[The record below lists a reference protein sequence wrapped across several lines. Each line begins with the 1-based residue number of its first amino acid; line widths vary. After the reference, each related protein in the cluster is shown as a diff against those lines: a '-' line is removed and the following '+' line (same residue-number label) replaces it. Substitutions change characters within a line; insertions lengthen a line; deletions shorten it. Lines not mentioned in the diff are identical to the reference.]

1 MLKVENVSASYGEL
15 IVLHDVSLEVKEGEF
30 ISLVG
35 ANGAGKTSLM
45 KVISGLLKLRA
56 GKITLDGIDL
66 SALAPHEV
74 VKLGIIQVP
83 EGRQLFSRMR
93 VEENI
98 LLGGE
103 IYHTPS
109 ELNASFERVYRL
121 FPILEERKKQI
132 AGTLSGGEQ
141 QMLAIAR
148 GLMANPR
155 ILLLDEPSI
164 GLAPLLLA
172 DVFKV
177 LQRLNREGVTI
188 LLAEQNVR
196 YSLMVSS
203 RGYVLERG
211 HIILSGESKQ
221 LLNNEMINEA
231 FIGR

>member
-1 MLKVENVSASYGEL
+1 
-15 IVLHDVSLEVKEGEF
+15 
-30 ISLVG
+30 
-35 ANGAGKTSLM
+35 
-45 KVISGLLKLRA
+45 
-56 GKITLDGIDL
+56 
-66 SALAPHEV
+66 
-74 VKLGIIQVP
+74 
-83 EGRQLFSRMR
+83 
-93 VEENI
+93 
-98 LLGGE
+98 
-103 IYHTPS
+103 
-109 ELNASFERVYRL
+109 
-121 FPILEERKKQI
+121 
-132 AGTLSGGEQ
+132 
-141 QMLAIAR
+141 MLAIAR